1 MKMPCPVS
9 SKNILTDVHVALNEN
24 VHLNTLKST
33 KILL

>member
-1 MKMPCPVS
+1 MKMHCPVS
-9 SKNILTDVHVALNEN
+9 SKTTLTVHVVLNEN